1 MPLQATE
8 GLPLKD
14 MFGHVG
20 DLPIP
25 VQRIRILSTIR
36 LVIFVPIAMLPTQ
49 VYMRSRLGLGWDPE
63 FGRFVVDVH
72 LWAFLLYLPVNLLL
86 VWKADKASGASY
98 AALMR
103 LNAVAIA
110 CEIATNQA
118 YLVGFGNLDNYSV
131 GFLVIIV
138 ALYRVLFDYRVA
150 VATAVVLLVCYLG
163 FACLEISGALPA
175 AVLFPEVASHPVR
188 SDSRVWATVLF
199 SVPLMVVLTFM
210 VVNFAVN
217 QSVRLHLYITRS
229 VLQRYLPPAL
239 VDRAAAGE
247 LHMDAP
253 HERRV
258 VTVMFTDIVG
268 FTALSERL
276 GPEAVGA
283 LLNDLLGEIAQLALD
298 HGATVD
304 KFIGDCVMVVFGAP
318 EPCPPGEQARRCVD
332 LALAIHAHV
341 ARVGKEHALQART
354 GLNTGEVVVGNF
366 GSAARSDYTV
376 VGPAVNVAARLESA
390 SQPNRILLGKDTAA
404 HLDGKVALVP
414 AGPLKL
420 KGVSE
425 SVEAWFVESAG
436 S

>member
-1 MPLQATE
+1 MPLQATDR
-8 GLPLKD
+8 LPLKD

-25 VQRIRILSTIR
+25 VQRIRTLAIIR
-36 LVIFVPIAMLPTQ
+36 LVVLVPIAMLPTQ
-49 VYMRSRLGLGWDPE
+49 IYMRSSLDKGWAPE
-63 FGRFVVDVH
+63 FGRWVVDVH
-72 LWAFLLYLPVNLLL
+72 LWAFLLYLGVNGVLC
-86 VWKADKASGASY
+86 WKAGPDAGSRKAS
-98 AALMR
+98 LMR

-110 CEIATNQA
+110 CEIATTQA
-118 YLVGFGNLDNYSV
+118 YLVGYGNLDNYSV
-131 GFLVIIV
+131 GFLVLIV

-150 VATAVVLLVCYLG
+150 VATAAVLIVGYLG
-163 FACLEISGALPA
+163 FASLEISGALPA
-175 AVLFPEVASHPVR
+175 AALFPHVANHPIR
-188 SDSRVWATVLF
+188 SNPRVWSLVLF

-210 VVNFAVN
+210 VANFAVN

-247 LHMDAP
+247 LRLDAP

-283 LLNDLLGEIAQLALD
+283 LLNVLLGEIAQLALD

-318 EPCPPGEQARRCVD
+318 EPSPPEDQARRCVT
-332 LALAIHAHV
+332 LALAIHALV
-341 ARVGKEHALQART
+341 ARLGAAHALQART

-376 VGPAVNVAARLESA
+376 VGPTVNVAARLESA
-390 SQPNRILLGKDTAA
+390 SQPNRILVGPDTAA
-404 HLDGKVALVP
+404 HLDDDVALVP

-425 SVEAWFVESAG
+425 PVEAWFVEPPG

>member
-1 MPLQATE
+1 MPDEVSE

-25 VQRIRILSTIR
+25 MGRVRTLALTR
-36 LVIFVPIAMLPTQ
+36 LFLLVPAAMLPTQ
-49 VYMRSRLGLGWDPE
+49 LYMRSSLEAAWAPV
-63 FGRFVVDVH
+63 FGKSVVDAH
-72 LWAFLLYLPVNLLL
+72 LWAFLLYLPVNALLA
-86 VWKADKASGASY
+86 WKADKKGGVSRTT
-98 AALMR
+98 LMR

-110 CEIATNQA
+110 CEIAATQA
-118 YLVGFGNLDNYSV
+118 FLVGYGNLDNYSV
-131 GFLVIIV
+131 GFLVLIV
-138 ALYRVLFDYRVA
+138 ALNRVLFDYRVA
-150 VATAVVLLVCYLG
+150 VASAVVLVVSFLG
-163 FACLEISGALPA
+163 FSGLELSGVLPA
-175 AVLFPEVASHPVR
+175 ASLFPEVASHPVR
-188 SDSRVWATVLF
+188 SNPRIWSMVLF

-247 LHMDAP
+247 LRMDAP

-268 FTALSERL
+268 FTAMSERL

-283 LLNDLLGEIAQLALD
+283 LLNDLLGEIAHLALD

-318 EPCPPGEQARRCVD
+318 EVCSPEDQARRCVV
-332 LALAIHAHV
+332 LARAIHAHV
-341 ARVGKEHALQART
+341 AQMGGEHALQART

-390 SQPNRILLGKDTAA
+390 SQPDRILVGPETAA
-404 HLDGKVALVP
+404 LLGDEVSLTS
-414 AGPLKL
+414 AGPLQL

-425 SVEAWFVESAG
+425 PVEAWFVGAS
-436 S
+436 SS

>member
-1 MPLQATE
+1 
-8 GLPLKD
+8 
-14 MFGHVG
+14 
-20 DLPIP
+20 
-25 VQRIRILSTIR
+25 
-36 LVIFVPIAMLPTQ
+36 
-49 VYMRSRLGLGWDPE
+49 
-63 FGRFVVDVH
+63 VDVH
-72 LWAFLLYLPVNLLL
+72 LWAFLLYLLVNGVLA
-86 VWKADKASGASY
+86 WKADPGSGIRKAT
-98 AALMR
+98 LMR

-110 CEIATNQA
+110 CEIATTQA
-118 YLVGFGNLDNYSV
+118 FLVGYGNLDNYSV
-131 GFLVIIV
+131 GFLVLIV

-150 VATAVVLLVCYLG
+150 VATAAILLLG
-163 FACLEISGALPA
+163 FLAFASLEISGVLPA
-175 AVLFPEVASHPVR
+175 AALFPEVAAHPVR
-188 SDSRVWATVLF
+188 SNPRFWSMVLF

-210 VVNFAVN
+210 IVNYAVN
-217 QSVRLHLYITRS
+217 QSVRLHHYITRS

-247 LHMDAP
+247 LNLDAP

-283 LLNDLLGEIAQLALD
+283 LLNDLLGEIAHVALD

-318 EPCPPGEQARRCVD
+318 EPSPPEDQARRCVA
-332 LALAIHAHV
+332 LALAIHALV
-341 ARVGKEHALQART
+341 ARVGQEHGLQART

-390 SQPNRILLGKDTAA
+390 SQPDRILVGPDTAA
-404 HLDGKVALVP
+404 LLKDEVALTP

-425 SVEAWFVESAG
+425 PVEAWFVELAG
-436 S
+436 A